1 MAVGGAA
8 AAGSERGRGG
18 QRRSGDSRQR
28 LAFGLAGESRS
39 GDPATRSGRG
49 VGCPR
54 SRRCLNR
61 FGAVANDGAILSRRN
76 PMSNMTYREFE
87 APPDQ
92 LNKQI
97 RELRDRTSA
106 SSLGAL
112 SDDAFVEE
120 VEYFLYLD
128 RKAKKL
134 FAALDAVPRASNS
147 AS

>member
-1 MAVGGAA
+1 
-8 AAGSERGRGG
+8 
-18 QRRSGDSRQR
+18 
-28 LAFGLAGESRS
+28 
-39 GDPATRSGRG
+39 
-49 VGCPR
+49 
-54 SRRCLNR
+54 
-61 FGAVANDGAILSRRN
+61 
-76 PMSNMTYREFE
+76 MSNMTYREFE
-87 APPDQ
+87 AALDQ